1 MTYVLVPPQLYLDLI
16 CKLSVSQDNKFFIS
30 IKYIL
35 WQTYAFDVNKSCAKY
50 LYKVIYLE
58 TKVVWLRNAKT
69 PWTFT
74 RFFEDIRI
82 QEKYYLLPEVQLTA
96 RKVRKTVRD
105 RCNG

>member
-58 TKVVWLRNAKT
+58 TKVVWLGNAKT

-74 RFFEDIRI
+74 RFFADIRI
-82 QEKYYLLPEVQLTA
+82 QEKYY
-96 RKVRKTVRD
+96 RK
-105 RCNG
+105 CS